1 MFKRDTPLKPEY
13 SPREFFDL
21 ACKIEQSGSPN
32 ALGLQIPIKSHLHI
46 EAWTEL
52 LADFPDPWVLQ
63 GVTYGWPL
71 GVDRTLPS
79 AQHPWPNHDSC
90 NRFMREVNQF
100 FWKEVSLGA
109 LYPLGP
115 AAGSIPPGSTTVPI
129 LTVPKDNNKRRICGD
144 ASFPPGLSLNDS
156 IPNTTNMG
164 VEAKLRLPT
173 IWDFLV
179 HVAEIGADNCL
190 LGKVDWSRGYRQ
202 IPIDPRDTLRQI
214 FRLPQSGFL
223 LDSKGV
229 FGVKSMAAI
238 QQRTHQGVL
247 AATHKLTVVLDPDIL
262 SSGSS
267 SASPTYRATMP

>member
-1 MFKRDTPLKPEY
+1 
-13 SPREFFDL
+13 
-21 ACKIEQSGSPN
+21 
-32 ALGLQIPIKSHLHI
+32 
-46 EAWTEL
+46 
-52 LADFPDPWVLQ
+52 
-63 GVTYGWPL
+63 
-71 GVDRTLPS
+71 
-79 AQHPWPNHDSC
+79 
-90 NRFMREVNQF
+90 
-100 FWKEVSLGA
+100 
-109 LYPLGP
+109 
-115 AAGSIPPGSTTVPI
+115 
-129 LTVPKDNNKRRICGD
+129 
-144 ASFPPGLSLNDS
+144 
-156 IPNTTNMG
+156 MG